1 MIWYNMKSH
10 IQAYELV
17 DIIQDLFID
26 LLFQKT
32 QILQI
37 R

>member
-10 IQAYELV
+10 GEAYELA
-17 DIIQDLFID
+17 DIIQDLFNV

-32 QILQI
+32 QILEI